1 MWVMGEV
8 TLIDNKL
15 AMLIKKPKTPVIAEP
30 QRKVLRGDIA
40 VVEGPV
46 SEKRAVIAGI
56 SPAMMITGIKAM
68 ALYRFVY
75 HDKWRAL
82 PFTTSKLR
90 LITTEWTAVIIELT
104 TPNVTPI
111 IETLVPSKK
120 TPTKK
125 PMVTNKQAKSVRRD
139 GREWSTKRDVQ
150 TVKGKTRPRAT
161 W

>member
-75 HDKWRAL
+75 HDK
-82 PFTTSKLR
+82 
-90 LITTEWTAVIIELT
+90 
-104 TPNVTPI
+104 
-111 IETLVPSKK
+111 
-120 TPTKK
+120 
-125 PMVTNKQAKSVRRD
+125 
-139 GREWSTKRDVQ
+139 
-150 TVKGKTRPRAT
+150 
-161 W
+161 